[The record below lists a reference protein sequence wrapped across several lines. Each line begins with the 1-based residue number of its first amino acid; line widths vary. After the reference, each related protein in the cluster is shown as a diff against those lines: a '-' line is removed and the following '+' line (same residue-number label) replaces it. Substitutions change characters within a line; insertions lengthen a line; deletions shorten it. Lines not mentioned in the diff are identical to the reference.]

1 MGGATLIPY
10 GFSNFTPPNI
20 KKKGCVY
27 VAKAALD
34 KSFKNVKRAVI
45 YARYSS
51 TGQTEQSIEG
61 QLTDCY
67 KLAKELGLTV
77 VKEYIDRALTGKND
91 ERPQFRRM
99 IHDSAFGT
107 FDTII
112 TWKMDRFA
120 RNRTDSALYKKILK
134 DNGVKVIYAAEN
146 IPEGNEGVI
155 LESVLEGLAE
165 YFSLDLAQKTIRGKK
180 ESIKKGKHVGGAVLY
195 GYKLDT
201 SKYYLIDDSAAPI
214 IRKIFN
220 DYISGVKATDIA
232 KNLNAAGIKTK
243 AGDNWTRVKIGKVL
257 TNKKYAGI
265 YESYDVQ
272 SDEKIP
278 HIIDLETFETAQQIL
293 SKNKKAGG
301 RNKSKYK
308 YQLSGKIKCGVCN
321 NAMCGNHAAINRA
334 KTKIRCYYT
343 CQGKKEHRGCNAK
356 SIHRDLVEK
365 IVLENTMKII
375 LKDDFIEKIADKI
388 IELNELE
395 DDSTS
400 LIKAYEAEIKDIESK
415 IENIMTAI
423 EDGIAPKRMMERI
436 NELEERE
443 SKLQEQINTERLKIS
458 NTILSKDQI
467 IYWLSMFKDGDI
479 HSEEFCDKLIELFID
494 KVVVFPHKV
503 DIYYNYI
510 DEAHQELMLFSNENV
525 LDTETLL
532 TIKVSPLKTLIIG
545 KHTLCL
551 EVLL

>member
-1 MGGATLIPY
+1 M
-10 GFSNFTPPNI
+10 
-20 KKKGCVY
+20 
-27 VAKAALD
+27 AKAALE
-34 KSFKNVKRAVI
+34 KTTKKGLRAVI

-51 TGQTEQSIEG
+51 SVQTEQSIEG
-61 QLTDCY
+61 QLRDCY
-67 KLAKELGLTV
+67 KIVEEMGFTV
-77 VKEYIDRALTGKND
+77 IKEYIDRATSGKND

-99 IHDSAFGT
+99 IHDSAFGN
-107 FDTII
+107 FDVVI

-134 DNGVKVIYAAEN
+134 DNGVRVIYAAEN

-180 ESIKKGKHVGGAVLY
+180 ESIRKGKHVGGAVLY
-195 GYKLDT
+195 GYKVDT

-220 DYISGVKATDIA
+220 DYVSGIKATDIA

-272 SDEKIP
+272 SEEKIP
-278 HIIDLETFETAQQIL
+278 SIIDLETFEAAQQIL
-293 SKNKKAGG
+293 AKNKKAGG

-308 YQLSGKIKCGVCN
+308 YLLSGKIKCGECES
-321 NAMCGNHAAINRA
+321 AMCGNAAPIDRA
-334 KTKIRCYYT
+334 RTKIRCYYT
-343 CQGKKEHRGCNAK
+343 CQGKKENRGCKAK
-356 SIHRDLVEK
+356 SIHRDLVENL
-365 IVLENTMKII
+365 VLENTMQII
-375 LKDDFIEKIADKI
+375 LQDNFIDKIADKI

-400 LIKAYEAEIKDIESK
+400 LIKAFEAEIAEIESK
-415 IENIMTAI
+415 IDNIMKAI

-436 NELEERE
+436 NALEEQE

-467 IYWLSMFKDGDI
+467 VYWLSMFKNGDI
-479 HSEEFCDKLIELFID
+479 HSENFCNKLIELFVIKVTVYQNKIAID
-494 KVVVFPHKV
+494 
-503 DIYYNYI
+503 YNYI
-510 DEAHQELMLFSNENV
+510 DEAHQELMLFSNDNV
-525 LDTETLL
+525 LGGDTLMTM
-532 TIKVSPLKTLIIG
+532 KVSEYQTLIIG
-545 KHTLCL
+545 KHTLRL
-551 EVLL
+551 EISFVA

>member
-1 MGGATLIPY
+1 M
-10 GFSNFTPPNI
+10 
-20 KKKGCVY
+20 
-27 VAKAALD
+27 AKAALD
-34 KSFKNVKRAVI
+34 KVTKKGLRAVI

-51 TGQTEQSIEG
+51 SSQTEQSIEG
-61 QLTDCY
+61 QLRDCY
-67 KLAKELGLTV
+67 KTAEEQGLTV

-91 ERPQFRRM
+91 NRPNFKKM
-99 IHDSAFGT
+99 IKDSAFGG
-107 FDTII
+107 FDVVI

-134 DNGVKVIYAAEN
+134 DNGVKVIYAAEK

-180 ESIKKGKHVGGAVLY
+180 ESIRKGKHVGGKVLY

-201 SKYYLIDDSAAPI
+201 SKYYLIDETTAPV

-220 DYISGVKATDIA
+220 DYVSGVKATDIA

-243 AGDNWTRVKIGKVL
+243 AGDNWTRTKIGTVL
-257 TNKKYAGI
+257 TKRKYTGVFR
-265 YESYDVQ
+265 SYDVE
-272 SDEKIP
+272 SEGNIP
-278 HIIDLETFETAQQIL
+278 AIIDLETFEAAQQL
-293 SKNKKAGG
+293 LAQNKKAGG

-308 YQLSGKIKCGVCN
+308 YLLSGKVKCGECGS
-321 NAMCGNHAAINRA
+321 AMCGNHAHIDRA

-365 IVLENTMKII
+365 LVLENTMKII
-375 LKDDFIEKIADKI
+375 LQDDFIDNIAVKI

-395 DDSTS
+395 DDSAN
-400 LIKAYEAEIKDIESK
+400 LVKIYEAEIKELEAK

-436 NELEERE
+436 NDLEERE
-443 SKLQEQINTERLKIS
+443 SKLQEQIETERLKMS

-467 IYWLSMFKDGDI
+467 VYWLSMFKDGNI
-479 HSEEFCDKLIELFID
+479 HSEEFCNKLINLFVN
-494 KVVVFPHKV
+494 KVVVFPNKI

-510 DEAHQELMLFSNENV
+510 DEAHQQMMLFSNENV
-525 LDTETLL
+525 LDADTLVTL
-532 TIKVSPLKTLIIG
+532 SLSEYQTLKIG

-551 EVLL
+551 EIQLVA

>member
-1 MGGATLIPY
+1 M
-10 GFSNFTPPNI
+10 F
-20 KKKGCVY
+20 Y

-34 KSFKNVKRAVI
+34 KAVKKGLRAVI

-51 TGQTEQSIEG
+51 SSQTEQSIEG
-61 QLTDCY
+61 QLRDCY
-67 KLAKELGLTV
+67 KIVEEMGFTV
-77 VKEYIDRALTGKND
+77 IKEYIDRAISGKND
-91 ERPQFRRM
+91 DRPQFRKM
-99 IHDSAFGT
+99 IHDSAFGA
-107 FDTII
+107 FDVVI

-134 DNGVKVIYAAEN
+134 ENGVKVIYAAEK

-180 ESIKKGKHVGGAVLY
+180 ESIRKGKHVGGAVLY
-195 GYKLDT
+195 GYKIDT
-201 SKYYLIDDSAAPI
+201 SKYYLVDETTAPV

-220 DYISGVKATDIA
+220 DYVSGVKATDIA

-243 AGDNWTRVKIGKVL
+243 AGDKWTRVKIGQVL
-257 TNKKYAGI
+257 NNKKYAGI

-272 SDEKIP
+272 SDTKIP
-278 HIIDLETFETAQQIL
+278 HIVEPEIFETAQHLL
-293 SKNKKAGG
+293 SQNRKAGG

-308 YQLSGKIKCGVCN
+308 YLFSGKIKCGECGS
-321 NAMCGNHAAINRA
+321 AMCGNHAHIDRA

-343 CQGKKEHRGCNAK
+343 CQGKKEQRGCNAK

-375 LKDDFIEKIADKI
+375 LKDEFIEKIADKI
-388 IELNELE
+388 IELNQLE
-395 DDSTS
+395 DDSAS
-400 LIKAYEAEIKDIESK
+400 LIKVYEAEIKELETK

-436 NELEERE
+436 NDLEERE
-443 SKLQEQINTERLKIS
+443 SKLQEQIEAERLKIS

-467 IYWLSMFKDGDI
+467 IYWLSMFKDGNI
-479 HSEEFCDKLIELFID
+479 HSSEFCDKLIELFIN
-494 KVVVFPHKV
+494 KVVVFHNKV
-503 DIYYNYI
+503 DVYYNYI
-510 DEAHQELMLFSNENV
+510 DEAHQELMLFSNQNV
-525 LDTETLL
+525 LDTD
-532 TIKVSPLKTLIIG
+532 TLITLNLSEFQTLKIG

-551 EVLL
+551 EILLVA